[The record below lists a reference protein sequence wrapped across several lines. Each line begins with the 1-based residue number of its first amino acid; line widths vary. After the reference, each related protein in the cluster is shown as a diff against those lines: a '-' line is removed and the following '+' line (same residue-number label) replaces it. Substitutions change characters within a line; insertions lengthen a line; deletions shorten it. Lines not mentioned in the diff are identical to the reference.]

1 MRRFFVLA
9 IEVVF
14 QTAKF
19 VISTEEK
26 SHKAETYSTSRSGCD
41 FSSEMTQFDCRLFC
55 KILYSYSPNEYKIRP
70 KQMENITVIIMLL
83 FGVAFLSLLSKK
95 YNFPVPIVLVL
106 CGVTISIIPGLP
118 VIALNPEV
126 VFIIFLPPLLYH
138 AAWYTS
144 WSEFKQTIRPIT
156 LAAVGLVLFT
166 TVSVAIAVHYLIVD
180 ISWPL
185 AFLLGAIVSP
195 PDAVSAT
202 AITKGLGLH
211 PRLIAILEGESLLND
226 ASGLVAYKYA
236 LTAITAGNFVLW
248 QAGLNFFIMSTL
260 GIAIGLV
267 VGYAMSIIHKKFV
280 CDDVIEATL
289 TLLTPFA
296 SYLIAEHFECSGVL
310 AVVTTGLFLSARSGT
325 IFTHESRIMTNTI
338 WSVLTNILN
347 GLIFILIGLQ
357 LRQIISGIG
366 DYSGMSLFIW
376 GASVS
381 LVVILVRFLWVVP
394 ATLVPRFLSKKIREK
409 EEFDYRNMIIFGWSG
424 MRGVVSMAAALA
436 LPLTINNDT
445 EVFPLRN
452 LIIYL
457 VFCVILSTLVIQ
469 GLTLPWVIKKLKIE
483 RYSILAEEYEI
494 RNVIVSET
502 IAHIEDNFSLLN
514 DDLLHNIKSKYEV
527 KFNRL
532 QKTELP
538 ANFFGKGNIMGG
550 EIFND
555 FTKIQIDLLNV
566 ERSKLET
573 MHKSGSVNEEIF
585 RKIEKELDLE
595 ETRLWMEMY
604 ED

>member
-1 MRRFFVLA
+1 
-9 IEVVF
+9 
-14 QTAKF
+14 
-19 VISTEEK
+19 
-26 SHKAETYSTSRSGCD
+26 
-41 FSSEMTQFDCRLFC
+41 
-55 KILYSYSPNEYKIRP
+55 
-70 KQMENITVIIMLL
+70 MENITVIIMLL
-83 FGVAFLSLLSKK
+83 FGVAFLSILSKK
-95 YNFPVPIVLVL
+95 YNFPIPIVLVL
-106 CGVTISIIPGLP
+106 CGVVISIVPGLP

-126 VFIIFLPPLLYH
+126 IFIIFLPPLLYH

-144 WSEFKQTIRPIT
+144 WSEFKQTVRPIT

-166 TVSVAIAVHYLIVD
+166 TVAVAIAAHMLIDD

-202 AITKGLGLH
+202 SITKGLGLH

-236 LTAITAGNFVLW
+236 LTAIVAGNFVLW

-260 GIAIGLV
+260 GIAIGLG
-267 VGYAMSIIHKKFV
+267 VGFVMSFVHKKFV
-280 CDDVIEATL
+280 CDEVIEATL

-296 SYLIAEHFECSGVL
+296 SYLIAEHYECSGVL
-310 AVVTTGLFLSARSGT
+310 AVVTTGLYLSARSGT
-325 IFTHESRIMTNTI
+325 IFTHESRMMTGTI

-357 LRQIISGIG
+357 LRQIMEGIG

-376 GASVS
+376 GAAVS
-381 LVVILVRFLWVVP
+381 AVVILVRFLWVVP
-394 ATLVPRFLSKKIREK
+394 ATLIPRYLSKKIREK
-409 EEFDYRNMIIFGWSG
+409 EEFDYRNMIVFGWSG

-436 LPLTINNDT
+436 LPLTVNNDT
-445 EVFPLRN
+445 EAFPLRN
-452 LIIYL
+452 LIIFL
-457 VFCVILSTLVIQ
+457 VFCVILSTLIIQ
-469 GLTLPWVIKKLKIE
+469 GLTLPWLIRKLKLE
-483 RYSILAEEYEI
+483 PYSILAEEYNI

-538 ANFFGKGNIMGG
+538 ANFFGKGNMLGG

-555 FTKIQIDLLNV
+555 FTKLQIDLLNV

-573 MHKSGSVNEEIF
+573 MHKAGDVNEEIF

-595 ETRLWMEMY
+595 ESRLWMEIY
-604 ED
+604 DN